1 MDKRYQVFVSS
12 TFKELDKER
21 NLLIQTLLRNG
32 CFPAGM
38 ELFPAIDEEQFEY
51 IKQIIDDTDYFV
63 ILLGGL
69 YGSLASDG
77 ISYTEKEYDYAVSKG
92 KKIIALVQKNPIQRE
107 DDDRQLKFTEFRKKV
122 SCGRLVSF
130 WNNSEELASIFATSL
145 EQTMKKY
152 PEQGWIRC
160 DSEKCDVRLEFCD
173 MNSKISSLKIDR
185 IKTIHIMASGTS
197 SYIPIVKNILRL
209 NRNNKNIVN
218 VYIHFRLGN
227 NIDRIETLKNQY
239 NTWWNNLNKKYPNIK
254 YHFICI
260 DEFKTSFRGVIINKE
275 LGFVG
280 FYIRD
285 NSTIGTLED
294 SIFVDKSTDVGK
306 YILNCFM
313 KCFKGYQECP
323 TLKSCVENSI
333 IINK

>member
-1 MDKRYQVFVSS
+1 MEKRYQVFVSS
-12 TFKELDKER
+12 TFKDLENER
-21 NLLIQTLLRNG
+21 NLLTQTLLRKG

-51 IKQIIDDTDYFV
+51 IKQVIDDTDYYV
-63 ILLGGL
+63 IVLGGL
-69 YGSLASDG
+69 YGSLAPDG

-92 KKIIALVQKNPIQRE
+92 KRVIALVQKNPTQR
-107 DDDRQLKFTEFRKKV
+107 DDDERQLKFTEFRKKV
-122 SCGRLVSF
+122 SCGRLVSY

-152 PEQGWIRC
+152 PAQGWIRC
-160 DSEKCDVRLEFCD
+160 DSEKCDARLEFCD
-173 MNSKISSLKIDR
+173 MNAKISSLKINK

-197 SYIPIVKNILRL
+197 SYIQTVKNILRL
-209 NRNNKNIVN
+209 NKNRKNTIN
-218 VYIHFRLGN
+218 IYIYFRLGN
-227 NIDRIETLKNQY
+227 NMARIETLKNQY
-239 NTWWNNLNKKYPNIK
+239 DIWWNNLKKEFHSIK

-260 DEFKTSFRGVIINKE
+260 KEFRTSFRGVIINKE
-275 LGFVG
+275 IGFVG

-285 NSTIGTLED
+285 NKILGTLED
-294 SIFVDKSTDVGK
+294 SIFVDKNTDTGK

-313 KCFKGYQECP
+313 TCFRGHQDYP

-333 IINK
+333 